1 MRKFFFFGLILLFV
15 MGCGIPQE
23 TRRGVGSEGFLII
36 QANPDDAEVYVNGE
50 KVGLAS
56 QFEKKPLELRSG
68 PHKIEFRKAGFIAE
82 IREVYVGNQS
92 RHTLKVSLRKI
103 P

>member
-1 MRKFFFFGLILLFV
+1 MRKFFYFGLILFFIL
-15 MGCGIPQE
+15 GCGVPRE
-23 TRRGVGSEGFLII
+23 TRRGVGNEGFLII

-50 KVGLAS
+50 KLGLAS

-68 PHKIEFRKAGFIAE
+68 THKIEFRKAGFIAE